1 MAFVANC
8 QLQVQHPQFC
18 RMEEKLRPQKTPS
31 TKWDFQEVPAYDLSR
46 RRLKKC
52 ADDLRNKCVCLYV
65 DGKSSI
71 HNDSIMYFSDNVSW
85 LHYIYQTNVIDT
97 SCQPYTAENLQEI
110 AMSSIRNSQEDFS
123 AVTDIGP
130 WLLSVFARVV

>member
-1 MAFVANC
+1 MDYQPMIYQEGN
-8 QLQVQHPQFC
+8 LKSVQTISEISVF
-18 RMEEKLRPQKTPS
+18 
-31 TKWDFQEVPAYDLSR
+31 
-46 RRLKKC
+46 
-52 ADDLRNKCVCLYV
+52 LYL

-71 HNDSIMYFSDNVSW
+71 HNDSIMCFSDNVSW

-110 AMSSIRNSQEDFS
+110 TMSSIRNLQEDFS

-130 WLLSVFARVV
+130 